1 MLPGIKGKG
10 KAMTLSKNTK
20 QILLFVLIA
29 AVCAVLAGVCIKL
42 AKLDKTKTLPSYSYT
57 IGTISESDGK
67 ITEAKTSIYSKDFT
81 PIKDMKIEIAD
92 EATIT
97 YKVAFYDKDKK
108 FISLSASKSAAFDAT
123 APEGAE
129 YFRVMITP
137 NEVDGK
143 AVEITTLDVYKYA
156 KQLTVTYSK

>member
-1 MLPGIKGKG
+1 
-10 KAMTLSKNTK
+10 MTLSKNTK

-57 IGTISESDGK
+57 IGAIGESDGK

-81 PIKDMKIEIAD
+81 SVKEMKIEIAD

-108 FISLSASKSAAFDAT
+108 FISLSASQNADYSGT
-123 APEGAE
+123 APSNAE

-137 NEVDGK
+137 DKVNDKE
-143 AVEITTLDVYKYA
+143 VEISALDVYKYA
-156 KQLTVTYSK
+156 KQVTVTYSK